1 LLTILTLAPMS
12 GVLDSPLYSFSG
24 TFVSM
29 PRYTLQW
36 FLLACVMVCGALAA
50 LCDLWPVVTERFKRK
65 PEWISRIPAW
75 LCVAVCLF
83 GMVKGLDQTG
93 YTNTFY
99 RYSRGVME
107 NEDILLDNGFRTRYE
122 LLMRVA
128 EEVPEDQKI
137 LLTRSAYQYPIG
149 ARGSILNSNPIV
161 PLMNEP
167 LENVENAL
175 REMKVAMLATEP
187 KFWDERYFSRSYLSD
202 YLNALPA
209 EQIIETET
217 MRLYLVDAA
226 LVPAAQAIYDELYP
240 AEGGDL

>member
-1 LLTILTLAPMS
+1 
-12 GVLDSPLYSFSG
+12 
-24 TFVSM
+24 
-29 PRYTLQW
+29 
-36 FLLACVMVCGALAA
+36 
-50 LCDLWPVVTERFKRK
+50 
-65 PEWISRIPAW
+65 
-75 LCVAVCLF
+75 
-83 GMVKGLDQTG
+83 
-93 YTNTFY
+93 
-99 RYSRGVME
+99 
-107 NEDILLDNGFRTRYE
+107 
-122 LLMRVA
+122 
-128 EEVPEDQKI
+128 
-137 LLTRSAYQYPIG
+137 
-149 ARGSILNSNPIV
+149 
-161 PLMNEP
+161 MNEP

>member
-1 LLTILTLAPMS
+1 
-12 GVLDSPLYSFSG
+12 
-24 TFVSM
+24 
-29 PRYTLQW
+29 
-36 FLLACVMVCGALAA
+36 
-50 LCDLWPVVTERFKRK
+50 
-65 PEWISRIPAW
+65 
-75 LCVAVCLF
+75 
-83 GMVKGLDQTG
+83 MVKGLNQTG

-99 RYSRGVME
+99 RYSRDVME
-107 NEDILLDNGFRTRYE
+107 SEDILLDNGFRTRYE

-128 EEVPEDQKI
+128 EEVPEEQKI
-137 LLTRSAYQYPIG
+137 LLTRSGYQYPIR

-187 KFWDERYFSRSYLSD
+187 DFWDERYFSKSCLSD
-202 YLNALPA
+202 YLNALPE
-209 EQIIETET
+209 EQILETEN